1 MKTFVAN
8 AVRDTEQLGARLAAR
23 VRDGAVIHLRGQLG
37 AGKTTLARGF
47 LRALGHA
54 GTVKS
59 PTFTLVEPY
68 VIGDLH
74 IYHFDLYRMNDPEE
88 LEAIGIRDYCESR
101 AICLFEWPE
110 LGGAVV
116 PAADIDLSIEHQDRG
131 RVIQLQGRS
140 GHGLHI
146 VNGF

>member
-1 MKTFVAN
+1 MKTFMAHT
-8 AVRDTEQLGARLAAR
+8 ARDTEQLGARLAAR
-23 VRDGAVIHLRGQLG
+23 VKDGAVIHLRGQLG
-37 AGKTTLARGF
+37 AGKTTLTRGF
-47 LRALGHA
+47 LQALGHA

-68 VIGDLH
+68 AIGDLH

-88 LEAIGIRDYCESR
+88 LEAIGIRDYCEDR

-110 LGGAVV
+110 LGGDAV
-116 PAADIDLSIEHQDRG
+116 PAADIDLCIKHQDRG
-131 RVIQLQGRS
+131 RVIHLQGRS
-140 GHGLHI
+140 GHGLHL

>member
-88 LEAIGIRDYCESR
+88 LEAIGIRDYCENR

-110 LGGAVV
+110 LGAAAV
-116 PAADIDLSIEHQDRG
+116 PAADIDLSIAHQDRG

-146 VNGF
+146 INGF

>member
-1 MKTFVAN
+1 MKTFVAH
-8 AVRDTEQLGARLAAR
+8 AVQDTEQLGARLAAR
-23 VRDGAVIHLRGQLG
+23 VQDGAVIHLRGQLG

-47 LRALGHA
+47 LRALGHT

-88 LEAIGIRDYCESR
+88 LEAIGIRDYCENR

-110 LGGAVV
+110 LGGGAV

>member
-8 AVRDTEQLGARLAAR
+8 AVQDTEQIGARLAAR

-68 VIGDLH
+68 AIGDLH

-88 LEAIGIRDYCESR
+88 LEAIGIRDYCENR

-116 PAADIDLSIEHQDRG
+116 PAADIDLRIEHQDRG

>member
-23 VRDGAVIHLRGQLG
+23 VKDGAVIHLRGQLG

-88 LEAIGIRDYCESR
+88 LEAIGIRDYCENR

-116 PAADIDLSIEHQDRG
+116 PAADIDLCIEHQDRG
-131 RVIQLQGRS
+131 RVIQLQGCS

>member
-1 MKTFVAN
+1 MAH
-8 AVRDTEQLGARLAAR
+8 AVQDTEQLGARLAAR
-23 VRDGAVIHLRGQLG
+23 VKDGAVIHLRGQLG

-68 VIGDLH
+68 VIGDLQ

-88 LEAIGIRDYCESR
+88 LEAIGIRDYCENR

-110 LGGAVV
+110 LGGEAV
-116 PAADIDLSIEHQDRG
+116 PAADIDLCIEHQDRG
-131 RVIQLQGRS
+131 RVIQLEGRS

-146 VNGF
+146 VNRF

>member
-8 AVRDTEQLGARLAAR
+8 AVQDTEQLGARLAAR

-37 AGKTTLARGF
+37 AGKTTLTRGF

-88 LEAIGIRDYCESR
+88 LEAIGIRDYCENR

-110 LGGAVV
+110 LGGAAV
-116 PAADIDLSIEHQDRG
+116 PAADIDLCIEHQDRG
-131 RVIQLQGRS
+131 RVIQLEGRS

>member
-1 MKTFVAN
+1 MAH
-8 AVRDTEQLGARLAAR
+8 AVQDTEQIGARLAAR

-68 VIGDLH
+68 VIGDLQ

-88 LEAIGIRDYCESR
+88 LEAIGIRDYCENR

-110 LGGAVV
+110 LGGDVV
-116 PAADIDLSIEHQDRG
+116 PAADIDLCIEHQDHG